1 MQIGKDAHARA
12 FVWLE
17 DNSVKSV
24 PAFHL
29 LMGSGDQTE
38 ATRHAK
44 QVPLGL
50 SQPTRP
56 INRILMGTSG
66 SCYLNLLITFS
77 VSHSGTPCPYVSPD
91 KIQCEVDKFTSE
103 MFFLRSPDL
112 TSKRREITWTEEQ
125 DSGTMREQ
133 SGESQLAWSLQ
144 RDTTALNFSIKMKMH
159 NQI

>member
-112 TSKRREITWTEEQ
+112 HRSHTIRSGSQ
-125 DSGTMREQ
+125 DCQILSPKPPCVR
-133 SGESQLAWSLQ
+133 
-144 RDTTALNFSIKMKMH
+144 FSCFK
-159 NQI
+159 